1 MVITFK
7 AKKGFHMKAYFIRL
21 IFGLLTI
28 GIVLGI
34 AYIFNID
41 WLQKGKPERNL
52 FILPIAL
59 VGGWGGWYLYKAI
72 KKEKR

>member
-1 MVITFK
+1 
-7 AKKGFHMKAYFIRL
+7 MKDYFIRL

-34 AYIFNID
+34 DYIFNIN
-41 WLQKGKPERNL
+41 WVQEGNPGRNL
-52 FILPIAL
+52 FILPITI

>member
-1 MVITFK
+1 MMITFK
-7 AKKGFHMKAYFIRL
+7 AKKGFHMKEYFIRL
-21 IFGLLTI
+21 IFGLLAI

-41 WLQKGKPERNL
+41 WLQEGKPERNIFKL
-52 FILPIAL
+52 LIVF

-72 KKEKR
+72 NKEK

>member
-1 MVITFK
+1 
-7 AKKGFHMKAYFIRL
+7 MKAYFIRL

-34 AYIFNID
+34 TYIFNID

>member
-1 MVITFK
+1 MVIFL
-7 AKKGFHMKAYFIRL
+7 MKNYFIRL

-28 GIVLGI
+28 GIILGI
-34 AYIFNID
+34 TYIFNID
-41 WLQKGKPERNL
+41 LLQEGDPSRNL